1 MRILLCHNRYQHAGG
16 EDRVFEDEG
25 ALLEKYGHQ
34 VFRFTISN
42 DSIAD
47 LNRFELVS
55 KTFWNRA
62 VASEL
67 KQIISHDRPEVVHF
81 TNTFPLISP
90 SAYKVAQDHGVGV
103 VQSIHN
109 YRMLCPKAQFVRNS
123 QVCEKCLGK
132 SFAWPAIYHACY
144 KDSRL
149 ATTVVAAMTSF
160 HRARSSWAN
169 LVDRFIAPTQFVKDK
184 HVEGGFDQEQIEV
197 KPNFV
202 FPDPG
207 IGQGNG
213 NYAAFAGRLSA
224 EKGVDTL
231 LETWQH
237 LRENIRLKIAGDG
250 PLAERVKAAAMAD
263 RRIEWLGRI
272 EKKQMTELLGQAT
285 CMIMPSVCYETF
297 GLTIVEAF
305 AKGTPVVASKMG
317 AMQELVQDGRNG
329 FLVEPG
335 NARQFAEKVQQVF
348 KMDSAELRLSA
359 RKDFELNYTA
369 EANHEWLTNI
379 YSKTLASRVS
389 SSAAPDPPMQ
399 QQASRQNQVL

>member
-42 DSIAD
+42 DSIVD
-47 LNRFELVS
+47 LNRIELVA
-55 KTFWNRA
+55 KTFWNKA

-67 KQIISHDRPEVVHF
+67 DQIICRDRPDVMHV
-81 TNTFPLISP
+81 TNAFPLISP
-90 SAYKVAQDHGVGV
+90 SAYKVAKDHGVGV

-132 SFAWPAIYHACY
+132 RFAWPAIYHACY
-144 KDSRL
+144 KENRL
-149 ATTVVAAMTSF
+149 ATTVVAAMTAF
-160 HRARSSWAN
+160 HRARNSWTQ

-184 HVEGGFDQEQIEV
+184 HIEGGFDARQIDV

-207 IGQGNG
+207 SGSGDG
-213 NYAAFAGRLSA
+213 NYVAFAGRLSA

-237 LRENIRLKIAGDG
+237 LSANVRLKIAGDG
-250 PLAERVKAAAMAD
+250 PLADRVKAAADAD
-263 RRIEWLGRI
+263 NRIEWLGRI
-272 EKKQMTELLGQAT
+272 EKKEMFDLLGQAT
-285 CMIMPSVCYETF
+285 CLIMPSVCYETF

-305 AKGTPVVASKMG
+305 SKGTPVVVSRMG

-335 NARQFAEKVQQVF
+335 NAKQFAATVDQVF
-348 KMDSAELRLSA
+348 SMDTAELRVAA
-359 RKDFELNYTA
+359 RQDFELKYTA
-369 EANHEWLTNI
+369 EANQEWLTDI
-379 YSKTLASRVS
+379 YSKALSQQVQSLLAPPVPLGS
-389 SSAAPDPPMQ
+389 SME
-399 QQASRQNQVL
+399 RQTN

>member
-1 MRILLCHNRYQHAGG
+1 M
-16 EDRVFEDEG
+16 FEDEG

-42 DSIAD
+42 DSIVD
-47 LNRFELVS
+47 LNRIELVA
-55 KTFWNRA
+55 KTFWNKA

-67 KQIISHDRPEVVHF
+67 DQIICRDRPDVMHV
-81 TNTFPLISP
+81 TNAFPLISP
-90 SAYKVAQDHGVGV
+90 SAYKVAKDHGVGV

-132 SFAWPAIYHACY
+132 RFAWPAIYHACY
-144 KDSRL
+144 KENRL
-149 ATTVVAAMTSF
+149 ATTVVAAMTAF
-160 HRARSSWAN
+160 HRARNSWTQ

-184 HVEGGFDQEQIEV
+184 HIEGGFDARQIDV

-207 IGQGNG
+207 SGSGDG
-213 NYAAFAGRLSA
+213 NYVAFAGRLSA

-237 LRENIRLKIAGDG
+237 LSANVRLKIAGDG
-250 PLAERVKAAAMAD
+250 PLADRVKAAADAD
-263 RRIEWLGRI
+263 NRIEWLGRI
-272 EKKQMTELLGQAT
+272 EKKEMFDLLGQAT
-285 CMIMPSVCYETF
+285 CLIMPSVCYETF

-305 AKGTPVVASKMG
+305 SKGTPVVVSRMG

-335 NARQFAEKVQQVF
+335 NAKQFAATVDQVF
-348 KMDSAELRLSA
+348 SMDTAELRVAA
-359 RKDFELNYTA
+359 RQDFELKYTA
-369 EANHEWLTNI
+369 EANQEWLTDI
-379 YSKTLASRVS
+379 YSKALSQQVQSPLAPPVPLGS
-389 SSAAPDPPMQ
+389 SME
-399 QQASRQNQVL
+399 RQTN

>member
-42 DSIAD
+42 DSIVD
-47 LNRFELVS
+47 LNRIELVA
-55 KTFWNRA
+55 KTFWNKA

-67 KQIISHDRPEVVHF
+67 DQIIHRDRPDVMHV
-81 TNTFPLISP
+81 TNAFPLISP
-90 SAYKVAQDHGVGV
+90 SAYKVAKEHGVGV

-123 QVCEKCLGK
+123 QVCEKCLSK
-132 SFAWPAIYHACY
+132 RFAWPAIYHACY
-144 KDSRL
+144 KENRL
-149 ATTVVAAMTSF
+149 ATTVVAAMTAF
-160 HRARSSWAN
+160 HRARNTWTQ

-184 HVEGGFDQEQIEV
+184 HVDGGFDAGQIDV

-207 IGQGNG
+207 SGEGDG
-213 NYAAFAGRLSA
+213 NYVAFAGRLSA

-237 LRENIRLKIAGDG
+237 LSADVPLKIAGDG
-250 PLAERVKAAAMAD
+250 PLSNRVKAAADAD
-263 RRIEWLGRI
+263 KRIEWLGQI
-272 EKKQMTELLGQAT
+272 EKKEMFDLLGQAT
-285 CMIMPSVCYETF
+285 CLIMPSVCYETF

-305 AKGTPVVASKMG
+305 AKGTPVLASRMG
-317 AMQELVQDGRNG
+317 AMQELVQDGRTG
-329 FLVEPG
+329 FLLDPG
-335 NARQFAEKVQQVF
+335 NAQQFARKVEQVF
-348 KMDSAELRLSA
+348 SMDTTELRDAA
-359 RKDFELNYTA
+359 RQDFELKYTA
-369 EANHEWLTNI
+369 ESNQKWLTEI
-379 YSKTLASRVS
+379 YAKTLSQSVRTPLV
-389 SSAAPDPPMQ
+389 PPGALECSMQ
-399 QQASRQNQVL
+399 RQTN

>member
-42 DSIAD
+42 DSIVD
-47 LNRFELVS
+47 LNRIELVA
-55 KTFWNRA
+55 KTFWNKA

-67 KQIISHDRPEVVHF
+67 DQIICRDRPDVMHV
-81 TNTFPLISP
+81 TNAFPLISP
-90 SAYKVAQDHGVGV
+90 SAYKVAKDHGVGV

-132 SFAWPAIYHACY
+132 RFAWPAIYHACY
-144 KDSRL
+144 KENRL
-149 ATTVVAAMTSF
+149 ATTVVAAMTAF
-160 HRARSSWAN
+160 HRARNSWTQ

-184 HVEGGFDQEQIEV
+184 HIEGGFDARQIDV

-207 IGQGNG
+207 SGSGDG
-213 NYAAFAGRLSA
+213 NYVAFAGRLSA

-237 LRENIRLKIAGDG
+237 LSANVRLKIAGDG
-250 PLAERVKAAAMAD
+250 PLADRVKAAADAD
-263 RRIEWLGRI
+263 NRIEWLGRI
-272 EKKQMTELLGQAT
+272 EKKEMFDLLGQAT
-285 CMIMPSVCYETF
+285 CLIMPSVCYETF

-305 AKGTPVVASKMG
+305 SKGTPVVVSRMG

-335 NARQFAEKVQQVF
+335 NAKQFAATVDQVF
-348 KMDSAELRLSA
+348 SMDTAELRVAA
-359 RKDFELNYTA
+359 RQDFELKYTA
-369 EANHEWLTNI
+369 EANQEWLTDI
-379 YSKTLASRVS
+379 YSKALSQQVQSPLAPPVPLGS
-389 SSAAPDPPMQ
+389 SME
-399 QQASRQNQVL
+399 RQTN